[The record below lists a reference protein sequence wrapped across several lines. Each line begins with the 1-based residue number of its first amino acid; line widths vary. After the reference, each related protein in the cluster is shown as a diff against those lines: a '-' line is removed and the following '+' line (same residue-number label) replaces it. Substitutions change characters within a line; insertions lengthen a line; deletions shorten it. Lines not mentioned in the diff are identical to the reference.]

1 MGTFSH
7 PIEVFSADGSRSIT
21 VDALVDTGSTYTCL
35 PGAVLRELGIMPVR
49 KVQAQ
54 LADGSVVDDELGEA
68 KVRLQG
74 VESTT
79 IVIFAEEGAPALLGS
94 YTLEG
99 SLLAVDPVELRLVPA
114 IALKMG
120 RLNSPLSNDRR

>member
-7 PIEVFSADGSRSIT
+7 PIEVFSVDGSRSIT

-35 PGAVLRELGIMPVR
+35 PGSALRELGIAPVR
-49 KVQAQ
+49 KAQAQ

-74 VESTT
+74 VE
-79 IVIFAEEGAPALLGS
+79 
-94 YTLEG
+94 
-99 SLLAVDPVELRLVPA
+99 R
-114 IALKMG
+114 
-120 RLNSPLSNDRR
+120 RPL